1 MVKYLPLLLLLISP
15 TSYAQQCTYSLTAL
29 GHITNV
35 QCTGIEQN
43 VALRLY
49 WCPSRPTDPVC
60 PPLVICSP
68 SSVVEDR
75 PCPVNFSGTTTWRRD
90 TTCPSSAWG
99 SPVTSGWIQIANS
112 CTPMPPTCQASTD
125 TRTETCGANQN
136 GQKTYS
142 RTNICPDPYGQQIQG
157 PWILNSNSCTFNPPT
172 CNPTSQTQSLSC
184 QGGYVGAVM
193 QNRSSVC
200 PDPYGQPVWSPWVTT
215 ADTCVKSA
223 MNPTNMSSVL
233 NPVSPISPLNP
244 NQTSKTGLPIS
255 MQDLLLLELLN
266 SEEDSSNEEAIQE
279 STQTQLARPAARG
292 KILIPGLGMALS
304 LSTFVNK
311 VIKQDNVFPVTS
323 INQSVPEDY
332 INSGQFFMDIY
343 GVSLPDQSRKFDA
356 LKQDAVELEQ

>member
-1 MVKYLPLLLLLISP
+1 MVKYLLLFLSLLSLAKASNAQTNCRSECVFSGKSHICQWETVCDPVAPTPIPEPTPEPIPEPTPSPTPEPAPLPAPTPEPIPDPLLP
-15 TSYAQQCTYSLTAL
+15 PEVTPA
-29 GHITNV
+29 
-35 QCTGIEQN
+35 
-43 VALRLY
+43 
-49 WCPSRPTDPVC
+49 PS
-60 PPLVICSP
+60 
-68 SSVVEDR
+68 
-75 PCPVNFSGTTTWRRD
+75 
-90 TTCPSSAWG
+90 
-99 SPVTSGWIQIANS
+99 
-112 CTPMPPTCQASTD
+112 
-125 TRTETCGANQN
+125 
-136 GQKTYS
+136 
-142 RTNICPDPYGQQIQG
+142 
-157 PWILNSNSCTFNPPT
+157 TF
-172 CNPTSQTQSLSC
+172 
-184 QGGYVGAVM
+184 
-193 QNRSSVC
+193 
-200 PDPYGQPVWSPWVTT
+200 
-215 ADTCVKSA
+215 
-223 MNPTNMSSVL
+223 NPTNMASPL

-323 INQSVPEDY
+323 ISQPVPEDY